1 MKYTVTQF
9 QIDPHLDTLGNF
21 KDKSVENLYLDG
33 MMFGKVHPSTFLKH
47 HEVVCEIEAN
57 DLDEVF
63 HIGNTG
69 PESSIKRI
77 KEMHSV
83 SVGDVIRDEDGK
95 CFIVKPVGFSRLGE
109 VA

>member
-1 MKYTVTQF
+1 MKYQICQF
-9 QIDPHLDTLGNF
+9 QKDQHIVDGNF
-21 KDKSVENLYLDG
+21 TNLGVQGKFYDSI
-33 MMFGKVHPSTFLKH
+33 MEGKVSPSTFLAH
-47 HEVVCEIEAN
+47 YEIVGEIEAN

-63 HIGNTG
+63 HIGNVG

-77 KEMHSV
+77 KKMHSV

-95 CFIVKPVGFSRLGE
+95 CFIVQPAGFSRLGE